1 MADAGMTIGTLARD
15 AGVNIETIRYYQKR
29 GLLQEPPKP
38 REGYRRYPSNSVDR
52 VRFIKRAQK
61 LGFTLE
67 EIIVLLKLGDEN
79 CAETQK
85 LAAQK
90 LQLIE
95 ARLADLEKMRKT
107 LTDLVSQCG
116 QDSKQTGCP
125 IVASLAG
132 SDWSD

>member
-38 REGYRRYPSNSVDR
+38 REGYRRYPRNSVDR

-116 QDSKQTGCP
+116 QDSKKIGCP
-125 IVASLAG
+125 IVASLAS

>member
-1 MADAGMTIGTLARD
+1 MGSELTIGTLASK
-15 AGVNIETIRYYQKR
+15 AGVNIETIRYYQRR

-38 REGYRRYPSNSVDR
+38 REGYRHYPSESVDR

-67 EIIVLLKLGDEN
+67 EIVTLLQLGDGH

-85 LAAQK
+85 LATQK

-95 ARLADLEKMRKT
+95 ARLADLEKMRDT
-107 LTDLVSQCG
+107 LTALVSQCG
-116 QDSKQTGCP
+116 QETAQKGCP
-125 IVASLAG
+125 IVATLAS
-132 SDWSD
+132 SD

>member
-1 MADAGMTIGTLARD
+1 MAVADITIGTLARH

-38 REGYRRYPSNSVDR
+38 TEGYRRYPAGSVDR

-67 EIIVLLKLGDEN
+67 EIITLLQLGDGH

-95 ARLADLEKMRKT
+95 ARLADLEKMRNT
-107 LTDLVSQCG
+107 LTALVRQCG
-116 QDSKQTGCP
+116 QEAGHTGCP
-125 IVASLAG
+125 IVASLAN
-132 SDWSD
+132 SDWVD